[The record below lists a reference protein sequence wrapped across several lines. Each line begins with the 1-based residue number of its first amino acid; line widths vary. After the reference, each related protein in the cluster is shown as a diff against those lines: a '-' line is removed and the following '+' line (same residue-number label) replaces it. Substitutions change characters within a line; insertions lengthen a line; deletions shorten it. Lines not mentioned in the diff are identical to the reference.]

1 MVVVVS
7 SYIFCVLLLF
17 TCRGKVHI
25 GKRTKIFVQKFLR
38 MIGCKNGGFRN
49 LSCLCTA
56 LLITKV
62 SVSVSFIYVLKL
74 VELSALLARQYLCE
88 FGPSYLLPNGLK
100 LFYLVKYISY
110 YGMATEVFTFYFGR
124 KQILDFGF
132 SKTEFIGKLKNFTAI
147 YSQT

>member
-1 MVVVVS
+1 MIVVVS

-56 LLITKV
+56 LLVQKV
-62 SVSVSFIYVLKL
+62 SKIDGD
-74 VELSALLARQYLCE
+74 LSACSKAVCE

-100 LFYLVKYISY
+100 SFNILVIY
-110 YGMATEVFTFYFGR
+110 YF
-124 KQILDFGF
+124 ILRNGYRSMYVLSLVE
-132 SKTEFIGKLKNFTAI
+132 SKFWILGWVNRN
-147 YSQT
+147 SSGN